1 MRAAEAFKLARE
13 QKTYDKAIELIPYA
27 HFLGITFAETEAG
40 LIFKLPFMQ
49 RNIGNT
55 ILPALH
61 GGAIAGFMENAAIM
75 HLMWTRASL
84 DVPKNIDFTIDY
96 ILSGR
101 PQDTYAQCQVTR
113 LGKRVANVQIEAWQ
127 SNRNSPIAI
136 ARSHFK
142 LLAEKEDVS

>member
-1 MRAAEAFKLARE
+1 MRATEAFKLARE
-13 QKTYDKAIELIPYA
+13 QKAYHQTIELIPYA

-40 LIFKLPFMQ
+40 LIFTLPYAQ
-49 RNIGNT
+49 RNIGNP

-61 GGAIAGFMENAAIM
+61 GGAVAGFMENAAIM
-75 HLMWTRASL
+75 HLMWTRASV

-96 ILSGR
+96 ILPGR
-101 PQDTYAQCQVTR
+101 PQDTFAICQVAR
-113 LGKRVANVQIEAWQ
+113 LGRRVANVQIEAWQ

-142 LLAEKEDVS
+142 LLTEIEPAI